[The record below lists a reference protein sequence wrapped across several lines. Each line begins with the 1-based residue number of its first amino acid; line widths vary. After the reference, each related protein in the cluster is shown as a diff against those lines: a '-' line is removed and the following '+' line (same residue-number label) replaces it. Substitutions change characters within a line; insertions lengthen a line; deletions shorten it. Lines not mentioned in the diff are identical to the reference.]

1 MDANTLS
8 PNAMLVQGCTMSDF
22 ERIIS
27 RLLDEKLSKI
37 NVYPNNI
44 KEIPKTDLLKR
55 KEAADLLGI
64 SLVSLNTWTK
74 AGLIKAYKI
83 STRVYYNRSDID
95 EALKRMNS

>member
-1 MDANTLS
+1 MDANILS

-64 SLVSLNTWTK
+64 SLVPLIP
-74 AGLIKAYKI
+74 GLKPG
-83 STRVYYNRSDID
+83 
-95 EALKRMNS
+95 

>member
-1 MDANTLS
+1 MDANYLS
-8 PNAMLVQGCTMSDF
+8 PNALLVQGCTMGDF
-22 ERIIS
+22 ERIVS

-55 KEAADLLGI
+55 KEAADILGI
-64 SLVSLNTWTK
+64 SLVTLDTWTK

-95 EALKRMNS
+95 EALRKING

>member
-1 MDANTLS
+1 MDANILS

>member
-1 MDANTLS
+1 MPNILS

>member
-1 MDANTLS
+1 
-8 PNAMLVQGCTMSDF
+8 MLVQGCTMSDF
-22 ERIIS
+22 ERVIS

-64 SLVSLNTWTK
+64 SLASLNTWTK

>member
-1 MDANTLS
+1 MDAKILS

>member
-1 MDANTLS
+1 MDANILS

-44 KEIPKTDLLKR
+44 K
-55 KEAADLLGI
+55 
-64 SLVSLNTWTK
+64 
-74 AGLIKAYKI
+74 
-83 STRVYYNRSDID
+83 RSSI
-95 EALKRMNS
+95 N